1 MEKTEQ
7 IYTLIPKVM
16 KDIGGVAKTRKNQ
29 QQNYAFRGIDDFY
42 DASHPAM
49 IAHGVFCAPQVKTRL
64 EETFTRVNDTGK
76 ETQWFHVALE
86 VDHVF
91 YAPDGSSVHVI
102 TWGEGLDNSDKATNK
117 AMSAAMKYALIE
129 LFQVPTKDVEDADLT
144 TPELAGVRSPVPAP
158 RSVPQTNV
166 ARNSPGPVD
175 KPSPLV
181 SAVAKMTRA
190 PNLHPGADPGIAE
203 EVVRATA
210 YKRVSPNQ
218 IKRFF
223 AIARGSGWD
232 DAQLRQL
239 VKQEHGIE
247 HTDDIPAGKSYDALC
262 DILQDGPGA
271 YFSEGRS

>member
-144 TPELAGVRSPVPAP
+144 TPELAGVRRPV
-158 RSVPQTNV
+158 QTPGGTPTGYV
-166 ARNSPGPVD
+166 VRNSTGPVD
-175 KPSPLV
+175 KPNPLV
-181 SAVAKMTRA
+181 SAVV
-190 PNLHPGADPGIAE
+190 E
-203 EVVRATA
+203 TA
-210 YKRVSPNQ
+210 IKQGVAVKKVTPNQ

-239 VKQEHGIE
+239 VKEKHGIE

-262 DILQDGPGA
+262 DILQDGPSS
-271 YFSEGRS
+271 YFSGQL